1 MKNFYKIKY
10 ERCDYDKI
18 KIEIDGLIIRL
29 KSTKSFNKYISII
42 YKINK
47 IHKYIEEMYDYADIC
62 NMRDLDNQFY
72 KDEIDYWNE
81 YKSKFDLLFISF
93 YEEINSS
100 KFKDQLREVMP
111 SNFFTIIEYQLRLN
125 SKEVIDLIK
134 EENELKTKY
143 RNLDKEKVLFDGKE
157 YSFAELG
164 QYLSNKDRDIRKKA
178 HDALNDF
185 YYSKQSIYDD
195 ILFNLVNVRNKIS
208 QTLGFSNYVQ
218 YSLLS
223 LKRIGYDY
231 KDITKFR
238 EYVIKYIVPICE
250 KLRTWQKEE
259 LDVEELKYYDTVF
272 YQEMPNLKYNGKKL
286 LREFK
291 KIFENVDSEASKLY
305 NDMLLNKYI
314 DLETNGNKV
323 NFAITNYLVQSGLPV
338 ITGNF
343 KNSYMD
349 VIITSHEFGHS
360 IQKYCSSKEDKKYI
374 VSPLLKYATM
384 EIAEMFSYSMELIL
398 IAYVRNLFKTDK
410 DYKKYSFMKMYNLVI
425 YLPYICLVDEFQERI
440 YNKENL
446 KVEELREVWL
456 ELVKKYLLEQS
467 NSGHINLDS
476 GGYFYRQSHI
486 FLNPFYYIDY
496 ALSYFGAFTIW
507 NKCENDLSLFKE
519 LGSVAS
525 YYSFKD
531 LIDKYNMPNP
541 FDENTVK
548 NIAQFLDKELEEKR
562 VDN

>member
-18 KIEIDGLIIRL
+18 KIEIDGLIIKL
-29 KSTKSFNKYISII
+29 KSTKSFNKYITII

-47 IHKYIEEMYDYADIC
+47 IHKYIEEMYDYADIR

-111 SNFFTIIEYQLRLN
+111 NNFFTIIEYQLRLN

-134 EENELKTKY
+134 EENELKTRY

-164 QYLSNKDRDIRKKA
+164 QYLSNKDRDIRKKV

-259 LDVEELKYYDTVF
+259 LGVEELKYYDTVF
-272 YQEMPNLKYNGKKL
+272 YEDMPNLKYNGKKL

-291 KIFENVDSEASKLY
+291 KVFENVDSEASKLY

-360 IQKYCSSKEDKKYI
+360 LQKYCSSIEDKKYF

-410 DYKKYSFMKMYNLVI
+410 DYKKYSFMKTYNLVI

-440 YNKENL
+440 YTKENL

-456 ELVKKYLLEQS
+456 ELVKKYSLEQS

>member
-47 IHKYIEEMYDYADIC
+47 IHKYIEEMYDYADIR

-134 EENELKTKY
+134 EENELKTRY

-164 QYLSNKDRDIRKKA
+164 QYLSNKDRDIRKKV

-291 KIFENVDSEASKLY
+291 KVFENVDSEASKLY

-360 IQKYCSSKEDKKYI
+360 LQKYCSSKEDKKYI

-398 IAYVRNLFKTDK
+398 IKNVRNLFKTDK

-507 NKCENDLSLFKE
+507 NKCEDDLSLFKD

>member
-18 KIEIDGLIIRL
+18 KKEIDELIIKL

-62 NMRDLDNQFY
+62 NMRDLENQFY

-134 EENELKTKY
+134 EENELKTRY

-164 QYLSNKDRDIRKKA
+164 QYLSNKDRDIRKKV

-291 KIFENVDSEASKLY
+291 KVFENVDSEASKLY

-360 IQKYCSSKEDKKYI
+360 LQKYCSSKEDKKYI

-398 IAYVRNLFKTDK
+398 IKNVRNLFKTDK